1 MVGIDLAAEKK
12 LLKESSQVSGANRM
26 TSLDS
31 IRTLKDEKF
40 LNIVVLHKKFVESA
54 KRYKL
59 DDVSADVATLVSHAA
74 QEYLRNIIEKLN
86 VVTQH
91 RLDMSMRVSAI
102 YCCTSLTRYG
112 IRFSVCYLSMI
123 IASYLCQFTK

>member
-12 LLKESSQVSGANRM
+12 LLKESSQGPSAASKM

-40 LNIVVLHKKFVESA
+40 LNLVILHKKFVESA
-54 KRYKL
+54 KKYKL

-74 QEYLRNIIEKLN
+74 QEYLRNIVEKLN

-91 RLDMSMRVSAI
+91 RLDMSMRVGVISMAI
-102 YCCTSLTRYG
+102 HTSH
-112 IRFSVCYLSMI
+112 
-123 IASYLCQFTK
+123 FTWLI